1 MGGGSGGRTGGAA
14 AALKGIRRT
23 ILKQSVLYVACA
35 CALMAD
41 QVTLK
46 NGDRITGEVVK
57 KDAKILVFKM
67 PDIGTLPIPWEKVQS
82 LKTDKPVNV
91 VYADERTEKA
101 AIAEDT
107 SLADVI
113 ALRNEAEQ
121 VTYERLLSPGWTQLW
136 AGTAAL
142 GYAGTTGNA
151 ETKTL
156 TVGVNAARVTRTDKT
171 ILRFNAI
178 KASALV
184 NALDGA
190 TAQAVR
196 AGIGYN
202 RTIFDGVFVN
212 LFNDYEYDRFQ
223 ALDLRIVA
231 GGGLGYKIWT
241 SERGRLDVVG
251 GAAWNRET
259 FAASPIREGFTRT
272 SAELYFGNDLSFKLN
287 SVTSMYQNLRVFP
300 NMSETGEY
308 RLNMDIG
315 ANTKL
320 TRWLTWDLT
329 LSSRRLSNPLP
340 GRRPNDFLYSTGIGV
355 AFTR

>member
-1 MGGGSGGRTGGAA
+1 MFKHT
-14 AALKGIRRT
+14 
-23 ILKQSVLYVACA
+23 VLFLVFACVLA
-35 CALMAD
+35 AD

-46 NGDRITGEVVK
+46 NGDRITGDVVK
-57 KDAKILVFKM
+57 KDAKTLVLKT
-67 PDIGTLPIPWEKVQS
+67 PDIGTLSIPWEKVQS

-91 VYADERTEKA
+91 VYAGDRTEKTT
-101 AIAEDT
+101 IAEDT

-113 ALRNEAEQ
+113 ALRNDAEQ
-121 VTYERLLSPGWTQLW
+121 VAYERLLSPGWTQLW

-156 TVGVNAARVTRTDKT
+156 TVGMNAARVTSTDKT
-171 ILRFNAI
+171 IIRFNAI

-184 NALDGA
+184 NGIDGA
-190 TAQAVR
+190 TAR
-196 AGIGYN
+196 AIRSGIGYN
-202 RTIFDGVFVN
+202 RNLFDGVFLN

-223 ALDLRIVA
+223 SLDLRIVA
-231 GGGLGYKIWT
+231 GGGLGYTIWT

-259 FAASPIREGFTRT
+259 FSASPLREGFTRT
-272 SAELYFGNDLSFKLN
+272 SAELYFGNDWSFKLN
-287 SVTSMYQNLRVFP
+287 SVTSMYQNLRMFP
-300 NMSETGEY
+300 NLSRTGEY

-320 TRWLTWDLT
+320 TRWLTWDVT